1 MSIPNRTAHS
11 VCSYKKC
18 KISHVTCEM
27 QVILCYCKA
36 RAAEAQNQAEV
47 GVSAERF
54 RGDAGRPLVAA
65 DHSRH
70 DAARFSKLQ
79 RIHGVLRRHCNEYPR
94 GSFAEAGRLRN
105 YR

>member
-1 MSIPNRTAHS
+1 MHPCVYLLILVPCSSPSPSYASRPQLIIHGMPNRSMSIPNRTAHS

-27 QVILCYCKA
+27 QVILCYCKV
-36 RAAEAQNQAEV
+36 RAGEAQNQAEV

-65 DHSRH
+65 HHS
-70 DAARFSKLQ
+70 
-79 RIHGVLRRHCNEYPR
+79 
-94 GSFAEAGRLRN
+94 
-105 YR
+105 